1 MSSTDIGSEVIKS
14 SKRGYALVSKARRE
28 ELLGEFDNSGM
39 SAPDFAK
46 LVGIKY
52 PTFMGWI
59 YQRRRKQAQSSSSE
73 SPVPAKGGSGLWLE
87 AVLEKAES
95 TMPPGTTQPL
105 LVRLPS
111 GAALEVGHS
120 SQIQLGAAL
129 LRAWEKAAC

>member
-1 MSSTDIGSEVIKS
+1 MSSTDSSSEVIES
-14 SKRGYALVSKARRE
+14 SKRGYALVSRARRE
-28 ELLGEFDNSGM
+28 ELLGEFERSGM
-39 SAPDFAK
+39 SAPNFAK

-59 YQRRRKQAQSSSSE
+59 YQRRGKQVQHPSQSS
-73 SPVPAKGGSGLWLE
+73 VPAKGESGLWFE
-87 AVLEKAES
+87 AVIEKAQAAI
-95 TMPPGTTQPL
+95 PPGTAQPL

-120 SQIQLGAAL
+120 SQVQLGAAL